1 MRTLHRQFFDHVE
14 YAVRQAVGAVVAA
27 SISEIR
33 VVRVQLAAPFLV
45 GVLALLVTRPHL
57 GETLS
62 DVYSLLTA
70 VYGLLLAWPVA
81 YGIGPHTEWAHALAL
96 FAMVFFSDLLDAR
109 PLRPKLA
116 QLLALIVFAA
126 FAAPADAAA
135 TRDSLALMPLR
146 LLATIAIAVVPPCL
160 VACIWP
166 RRAGDQIL
174 LRVRAAAHLASIAFT
189 LSSRALFQVRDSPAA
204 SADGLRS
211 RGLRRLAQ
219 ELVAQATALLPAAA
233 VERSMCIGVSRANE
247 HAQLQRM
254 QSNLLAMERTLNVR
268 FRPRFRAHM
277 AQHLRA
283 SVAAALVSLRRQ
295 LRPDLADVADDFV
308 FSEDVLRDIERH
320 RVFDRPHSFEKE
332 RDDLV
337 RALYELRRDLYRNR
351 GVVEAEGAVDGA
363 AAAAY
368 DPVHFVAHELS
379 AVMFWVF
386 HALSFLRHVELM
398 LSGSHETIGLKLT
411 NVVDGDEFQ
420 SAESADDD
428 CAAKANAATAA
439 AATPRHVVNIDA
451 PPEASVA
458 APVVP
463 YAQQLRARAL
473 PALRN
478 AAAVVVASL
487 MFLVPELRAVWH
499 GFGVWCAV
507 STLLVMERDTG
518 QSLAKSI
525 RRLTGTALGSAFG
538 AILVQGVQHN
548 VYGVL
553 AGLFVWILVLGFVRS
568 SLPQGASYSA
578 YVAGFTPILV
588 AGTTNVEIDDSNLVA
603 ILRIQLSFLGVF
615 VGVVASSLPVP
626 AWPGKRL
633 LASMGEALRKT
644 GEVTCNVVHALTHET
659 HEVNI
664 DEYRRLVSSLEPTLT
679 LLQAEPVLWNV
690 PIPSVL
696 AMSVIKRLT
705 CVQRRLVWC
714 NSAVRRLHSSTSA
727 QTLHLFVDP
736 LVPAWSDAAR
746 KCTVYLVALAELVAP
761 IGHTV
766 GERRDADARGSA
778 ALLVLKSATHSMQ
791 AQFNDVSHA
800 IVAHGTIRMQT
811 RDALAVNAFVF
822 AFDDLFHELNDMYQ
836 DVTQLSAALQLRADG
851 VVASG
856 ASDASASSS
865 LATHSDEKLLRGSKR
880 RSARRKL
887 AGDEQG
893 DSSGGSGGSG
903 SSSRSSRSARHHL
916 RQHHHSHSL
925 HLHEEHTNKRGDTS
939 SEGTE

>member
-1 MRTLHRQFFDHVE
+1 MRSLHRQFYDHVE
-14 YAVRQAVGAVVAA
+14 YAVRQAVGAVIAA

-33 VVRVQLAAPFLV
+33 VVRVELAAPFLV
-45 GVLALLVTRPHL
+45 GVLALLVTRPHF
-57 GETLS
+57 GETMT
-62 DVYSLLTA
+62 DIYSLLTA
-70 VYGLLLAWPVA
+70 FYGLLLAWPVA

-96 FAMVFFSDLLDAR
+96 FCLVFLSDVLDAR

-116 QLLALIVFAA
+116 QLLALIVFAS
-126 FAAPADAAA
+126 FAAPSNPAA
-135 TRDSLALMPLR
+135 TRETLALMPLR
-146 LLATIAIAVVPPCL
+146 LMATVAIAVVPPFA
-160 VACIWP
+160 VACVWP
-166 RRAGDQIL
+166 RRAVDQIL
-174 LRVRAAAHLASIAFT
+174 LRVRAAAHLTAIAFT
-189 LSSRALFQVRDSPAA
+189 LSSRALYEDRDSPAV
-204 SADGLRS
+204 SADGLRA

-219 ELVAQATALLPAAA
+219 ELVAQATTMLPAAA

-268 FRPRFRAHM
+268 FRPRFRYHM
-277 AQHLRA
+277 AHHLRD
-283 SVAAALVSLRRQ
+283 SVAAALLGVRRQ
-295 LRPDLADVADDFV
+295 LRPDLADTDDNFV
-308 FSEDVLRDIERH
+308 ISDDVMRDIEHH

-332 RDDLV
+332 RNGLV

-351 GVVEAEGAVDGA
+351 GVVEAEGASDA
-363 AAAAY
+363 TTAAY

-386 HALSFLRHVELM
+386 HALSYLRHVELM
-398 LSGSHETIGLKLT
+398 LSGSPETIGLKLT

-420 SAESADDD
+420 SAESSSDSPTT
-428 CAAKANAATAA
+428 ATAT
-439 AATPRHVVNIDA
+439 AATPRHAVNIDA

-458 APVVP
+458 APTVP
-463 YAQQLRARAL
+463 FAQQCRARAL

-478 AAAVVVASL
+478 AVAVVVASL

-553 AGLFVWILVLGFVRS
+553 AGLFAWILVLGFVRS

-588 AGTTNVEIDDSNLVA
+588 AGTTNVEVDDSNLVA

-615 VGVVASSLPVP
+615 VGVLASSLPVP

-633 LASMGEALRKT
+633 LADMGAALRMT
-644 GEVTCNVVHALTHET
+644 GELTRNVVHALTHSKHET
-659 HEVNI
+659 NI
-664 DEYRRLVSSLEPTLT
+664 EGYRRLVSSLEPTLT
-679 LLQAEPVLWNV
+679 LLQSEPVLWNV
-690 PIPSVL
+690 PIPHVL
-696 AMSVIKRLT
+696 SMSVIKRLT

-736 LVPAWSDAAR
+736 LESAWADAAE
-746 KCTVYLVALAELVAP
+746 KCTVYLEALAELVAP
-761 IGHTV
+761 LGHTIA
-766 GERRDADARGSA
+766 ERRDADARGSA
-778 ALLVLKSATHSMQ
+778 ALLVLKCATNNMQ
-791 AQFNDVSHA
+791 AKFNEVSHA

-856 ASDASASSS
+856 AG
-865 LATHSDEKLLRGSKR
+865 ATAGGGAHHSHSNEKLLRGSKR
-880 RSARRKL
+880 RSTRRKL
-887 AGDEQG
+887 GGDEQG
-893 DSSGGSGGSG
+893 DSGGSSAGSSG
-903 SSSRSSRSARHHL
+903 SSSRSSRSARHH
-916 RQHHHSHSL
+916 QHQHQHQHNHNQRSL
-925 HLHEEHTNKRGDTS
+925 HDEHNSKRGDTS
-939 SEGTE
+939 SEQTE